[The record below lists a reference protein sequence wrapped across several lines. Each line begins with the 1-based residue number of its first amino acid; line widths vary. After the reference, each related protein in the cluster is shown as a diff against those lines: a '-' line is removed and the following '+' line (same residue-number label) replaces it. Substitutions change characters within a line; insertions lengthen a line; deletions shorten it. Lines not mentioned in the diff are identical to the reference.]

1 MLKSLEINGFKSFAK
16 KADIH
21 FTSAITA
28 VVGPNGSGKS
38 NVAESFRF
46 ALGEQSMKS
55 LRGKKTEDLIFN
67 GSDMMPRA
75 NRASVKLVFDNSK
88 RLLGVDFDEVAI
100 ERVIHRDSLSEY
112 YINGTQVRLKDVNEI
127 LAAANIGSSGHHI
140 ISQGEADRIL
150 SANIKERKEMIEDA
164 LGLKV
169 YQFKREDSGKKLE
182 KTRENMER
190 VASLRRE
197 IAPHLKFLKKQVEK
211 IEKTKALREELCTL
225 YRDYFASERA
235 YLVSEENAIFLDQQ
249 APKEELARLAEELAA
264 ARAVL
269 ESSKVR
275 DARTDEVVRL
285 EGDISSIRARKDA
298 CAREIGRIEG
308 EMASLTRMKAK
319 EESKAVRG
327 DISVSWREIET
338 TLKEAIGA
346 CEDAGNN
353 GDAQTLLGTLAR
365 VKAIISGLVAKH
377 ATQEVRV
384 DTSEIDAEIAR
395 LNENRE
401 TTEKTIDSIRAEEES
416 LSQKRK
422 SLEIAIDSDKD
433 ASRDA
438 EKELFRIM
446 ALENEARG
454 KLSML
459 TMRANKLAVE
469 KDAFRRE
476 VEEGAVLIG
485 RAVYEHESHQVEAGA
500 GSNRAEQEEHRK
512 AIERIKVRIE
522 DSGALGG
529 EDVMKE
535 HTETVER
542 DAFLEKELTDLEIS
556 IASIETIIKELEE
569 RLDTLF
575 KDGIRKINERFGEFF
590 ALMFGGGTASLSIVR
605 EKKRKRAL
613 EEGELPD
620 ANEDEEGE
628 EGVGIEVSLP
638 RKKIRG
644 LEMLSGG
651 ERALTSIALL
661 FAISQV
667 NPPPFVIL
675 DETDAALDEANSK
688 KYGDMIE
695 NLSKHSQLI
704 VITHNRETMSRASV
718 LYGITMGK
726 EGCSKLLS
734 IAFDEAVAVAK

>member
-16 KADIH
+16 KGDIR

-28 VVGPNGSGKS
+28 IVGPNGSGKS

-88 RLLGVDFDEVAI
+88 RLLGVDFDEVSI

-112 YINGTQVRLKDVNEI
+112 YVNGTQVRLKDVVEL

-169 YQFKREDSGKKLE
+169 YQYKRDESVKKLA

-211 IEKTKALREELCTL
+211 IEKTKALREEVRAL
-225 YRDYFASERA
+225 YRDYLANERA
-235 YLVSEENAIFLDQQ
+235 YVVAEENAIAESEKGPQVELAQL
-249 APKEELARLAEELAA
+249 AIELAR
-264 ARAVL
+264 AREVL

-275 DARTDEVVRL
+275 DARTDEVVIL
-285 EGDISSIRARKDA
+285 ESEIGALRVRKDA
-298 CAREIGRIEG
+298 CAREIGRLEG
-308 EMASLTRMKAK
+308 ELASLVRMKAR
-319 EESKAVRG
+319 EESKAIRG
-327 DISVSWREIET
+327 DIAVSWREIET
-338 TLKEAIGA
+338 NLKDVIGA
-346 CEDAGNN
+346 CESVSGSSDVNALQNALGQ
-353 GDAQTLLGTLAR
+353 AKSVVATLLLKYASETI
-365 VKAIISGLVAKH
+365 KS
-377 ATQEVRV
+377 
-384 DTSEIDAEIAR
+384 DTTEIDAEIVT
-395 LNENRE
+395 LTQGRE
-401 TTEKTIDSIRAEEES
+401 EALKALEVVRVDEE
-416 LSQKRK
+416 LVSQKRK
-422 SLEIAIDSDKD
+422 SLEFAIDSDKD

-459 TMRANKLAVE
+459 KVRKDKIHIE
-469 KDAFRRE
+469 KEAFARE
-476 VEEGAVLIG
+476 VEEGMVLIG
-485 RAVYEHESHQVEAGA
+485 RSVYEYESHQVTGKS
-500 GSNRAEQEEHRK
+500 GTDRSVQEDCRR

-529 EDVMKE
+529 EDVVRE
-535 HTETVER
+535 HNETEER
-542 DAFLEKELTDLEIS
+542 DTYLIKELADLE
-556 IASIETIIKELEE
+556 ASIVSIEIIIKELEE
-569 RLDTLF
+569 RLDVMF
-575 KDGIRKINERFGEFF
+575 KEGIKKINDRFGEFF

-620 ANEDEEGE
+620 PNENEEGE
-628 EGVGIEVSLP
+628 EGVAIDVSLP

-675 DETDAALDEANSK
+675 DETDAALDEANAK

-695 NLSKHSQLI
+695 SLSKHSQLI

-734 IAFDEAVAVAK
+734 IAFGEAVLVAK